1 MPAPLHAPSVCRPAA
16 FKKSASPDVSKAVG
30 PLLKAYQEEIDR
42 LTSRAKAGEAAFLDV
57 YQKLYEAPNPAPA
70 LSAGLVSRGV
80 VGRIW
85 RGSHTCPMRPK
96 DCLAADGRCS
106 CLYYLTIH
114 LASSFA

>member
-1 MPAPLHAPSVCRPAA
+1 VPGNSSPTPVSLPVSNKCCPLRDPPACHTAA

-70 LSAGLVSRGV
+70 LSAGLVSKGMLQNTEYFTDEV
-80 VGRIW
+80 QF
-85 RGSHTCPMRPK
+85 
-96 DCLAADGRCS
+96 AS
-106 CLYYLTIH
+106 CWS
-114 LASSFA
+114 ASSGV

>member
-1 MPAPLHAPSVCRPAA
+1 MRHPAA

-70 LSAGLVSRGV
+70 LSAGLVRKSMLQDV
-80 VGRIW
+80 VQPLKPVHNNKVAKTTLLIVLVCYNR
-85 RGSHTCPMRPK
+85 RLHMSQP
-96 DCLAADGRCS
+96 
-106 CLYYLTIH
+106 
-114 LASSFA
+114 